1 MEITRITLP
10 VRFQDGLI
18 VEKTFGLLPPY
29 DYDREVIV
37 DPSIFY
43 WVTVKEYLSLCNKNS
58 TFRISDTWEIVK

>member
-29 DYDREVIV
+29 HQDIEPIV
-37 DPSIFY
+37 DSSIFY
-43 WVTVKEYLSLCNKNS
+43 WVTVKEYFALCNRNS
-58 TFRISDTWEIVK
+58 DFRISDTWEIVK